1 MIIRPPEPEDNDELI
16 QLDRVAP
23 EEGLVSYYVDRRP
36 KYIHEP
42 DAKGFFPYIAEV
54 NGKIVGV
61 VFSSIDELYV
71 NGEPKPCDYI
81 SSLRV
86 HPEYRRRGIGRALI
100 DRAVEKGREERA
112 DIFWAVIM
120 GKNLASSRT
129 FEECGFDR
137 VGGHGFR
144 VIISKG
150 RRRFSDASLREAT
163 EGDFDD
169 MATLFSS
176 FYKNH
181 NFRPKDT
188 RKWLKS
194 RCRVKGTRLGEVYVA
209 ERDGRVVA
217 TVRAARQWLTTKMVI
232 TKLPLS
238 MRFLSSLLRLGIEEG
253 SLLKMI
259 DLGAISF
266 SQGEEMAATDLINF
280 ASRKLRDECR
290 IAFIQYVRGG
300 EEEKFMTKARGF
312 PGYSDVLAMSPD
324 RKLEELDPIFPSR

>member
-1 MIIRPPEPEDNDELI
+1 
-16 QLDRVAP
+16 
-23 EEGLVSYYVDRRP
+23 VDRRP
-36 KYIHEP
+36 KYIREP

-54 NGKIVGV
+54 DGKIVGV
-61 VFSSIDELYV
+61 VFSSIDELCV
-71 NGEPKPCDYI
+71 NGEPRTCDYV

-100 DRAVEKGREERA
+100 DRAVEKGREEGA
-112 DIFWAVIM
+112 DVFWAVIM

-129 FEECGFDR
+129 FEKCGFGR

-144 VIISKG
+144 VIISK

-163 EGDFDD
+163 EEDFDD

-176 FYKNH
+176 FYEGH

-188 RKWLKS
+188 RKWLKR

-209 ERDGRVVA
+209 ERDGRIVA
-217 TVRAARQWLTTKMVI
+217 TVRATRQWLTTKMVI

-238 MRFLSSLLRLGIEEG
+238 MRFLNSLLRLGIEEG
-253 SLLKMI
+253 SLLKML

-266 SQGEEMAATDLINF
+266 SRGEEMAATDLITF
-280 ASRKLRDECR
+280 ARRRFRKECR
-290 IAFIQYVRGG
+290 IAFIQYAPGG

-312 PGYSDVLAMSPD
+312 PGYSDVLAMSPG
-324 RKLEELDPIFPSR
+324 RELKELDPIFPSR